1 MRSGNSAKKLLLF
14 SLLIVLFITYGCDE
28 FGPLEGIFPDSALRL
43 VQDDTLVK
51 SGTSMDIE
59 MDFSESPPDRV
70 TGRLTGPGGF
80 DQSLNVK
87 APPDGWNGVSGQPG
101 SIAIPAGLAEGYYQ
115 LSLVA
120 WREDKLLTEID
131 RRLFI
136 TGEEWTI
143 RGLEIYPPRVVSG
156 GVFVAKAVLALP
168 DGSDP
173 WLRWRQDGRLVAE
186 GLRSEGLGRV
196 ILQAGSDSNT
206 EAISLELLSGV
217 PDGEKQVLRTF
228 NTGIYKADQPEASPD
243 DLGPPDSYSLLMHFN
258 GILRDDSAAKAHTGI
273 QVLGS
278 PWPVQT
284 PGGMGFRFGPG
295 SGLIVE
301 DLSSDFGSSNRW
313 QPFSITLKIL
323 PLTTERGQIVALEGT
338 DGFALELEFTGFDGL
353 KVSLSNGE
361 METVSVLPLESAG
374 NRPQAITLSL
384 LPGEDSLDLVWQVNG
399 DTRAAVSVKSQ
410 VRPPDGKVR
419 FTLGGENGFD
429 GVVTELGIH
438 SMNGAG
444 QASAEGDRFEFFSR
458 LNQDVILAEGFEDGL
473 VSVGIIP
480 GSGTVINGGSL
491 LLFPSSSVRFPAGGN
506 LSFRIGSA
514 TAGNDWTLALY
525 RRGEETRQWTVSDT
539 EAAEGS
545 EGYTVRVDKSDWISD
560 NDADAYFELKA
571 SSQNG
576 SNLRLEHI
584 LVTRD

>member
-1 MRSGNSAKKLLLF
+1 MRPGKPVKNLLF
-14 SLLIVLFITYGCDE
+14 FSLITVFFIIYGCGE

-51 SGTSMDIE
+51 SGTYMDIE
-59 MDFSESPPDRV
+59 MDFSENPPDRV

-80 DQSLNVK
+80 DQSLTIE
-87 APPDGWNGVSGQPG
+87 APPDGWSGVSPG
-101 SIAIPAGLAEGYYQ
+101 RVAIPAGLAEGYYQ
-115 LSLVA
+115 LSLAA

-173 WLRWRQDGRLVAE
+173 WLRWRQDGLLVAE
-186 GLRSEGLGRV
+186 GLRSEGFGRV
-196 ILQAGSDSNT
+196 ILQAGRDTNT
-206 EAISLELLSGV
+206 ESISLELLSGV
-217 PDGEKQVLRTF
+217 PDGDKQVLRTF
-228 NTGIYKADQPEASPD
+228 NTGIYKAEQPDAAPD
-243 DLGPPDSYSLLMHFN
+243 DLEPPDSYSLLMHFN
-258 GILRDDSAAKAHTGI
+258 GILRDDSAGNARSVI

-284 PGGMGFRFGPG
+284 PGGMGFRFSPG

-301 DLSSDFGSSNRW
+301 DLPADFGSSAGW
-313 QPFSITLKIL
+313 QPFSISVNIL
-323 PLTTERGQIVALEGT
+323 PLTSKPGRILALEDT
-338 DGFALELEFTGFDGL
+338 DDFSMELEFTGFDGL
-353 KVSLSNGE
+353 KMSLRNGE
-361 METVSVLPLESAG
+361 TETVSVLPLEFSG
-374 NRPQAITLSL
+374 NRPKAITFSL
-384 LPGEDSLDLVWQVNG
+384 LPGESYLDLVWQING

-438 SMNGAG
+438 SRNSAG
-444 QASAEGDRFEFFSR
+444 KPSAEGDRFEFFSR
-458 LNQDVILAEGFEDGL
+458 LNQDVILAEGFEDSL
-473 VSVGIIP
+473 VSDGIIP
-480 GSGTVINGGSL
+480 GSGTFIDGGSL
-491 LLFPSSSVRFPAGGN
+491 VLVPSSSVRFPAGGT
-506 LSFRIGSA
+506 LSFRLGTA
-514 TAGNDWTLALY
+514 PAGNEWILALE
-525 RRGEETRQWTVSDT
+525 RSGGGSRQWTISDAEVSEESD
-539 EAAEGS
+539 
-545 EGYTVRVDKSDWISD
+545 GYTVRVDKSAWMSD
-560 NDADAYFELKA
+560 NDADAFFELKA
-571 SSQNG
+571 SGQNR
-576 SNLRLEHI
+576 SNLRLDHI